1 MKNFIVFAWGIL
13 PSLLEGTL
21 LTIELSIVC
30 ISIGILFGI
39 ILGIARVYANKT
51 IYWIVAVYVDL
62 LRGFP
67 CMVLLFM
74 FFYGLGDVGILLNPV
89 LAAGLALGINT
100 SVYQA
105 EYFRGAI
112 FAVKPEQMLAA
123 RSMGLS
129 KWEAIRYVIFPQA
142 IRLVIPS
149 SSNEIIYMV
158 KYSSIAFLVGV
169 PDLMARANIAGSFYF
184 RYFEAYLVAAL
195 IYLIIIFFLAK
206 ILNILEKKASIPGL
220 QLRQG

>member
-1 MKNFIVFAWGIL
+1 MKNFIVFAWKIL
-13 PSLLEGTL
+13 PSLLEGTI

-30 ISIGILFGI
+30 ISIGIIFGI
-39 ILGIARVYANKT
+39 ILGIARVYGNKP
-51 IYWIVAVYVDL
+51 IYWIVTVYVEI

-67 CMVLLFM
+67 CMVLLFLIY
-74 FFYGLGDVGILLNPV
+74 YGLGDVGILLNPV

-112 FAVKPEQMLAA
+112 LAVNPGQMVAA

-129 KWEAIRYVIFPQA
+129 KWGAIRYVIFPQA
-142 IRLVIPS
+142 IRLVLPS

-158 KYSSIAFLVGV
+158 KYSSIAFIVGV
-169 PDLMARANIAGSFYF
+169 QDLMARANIKGSFYF

-195 IYLIIIFFLAK
+195 IYLVIIFSLTK
-206 ILNILEKKASIPGL
+206 ILSILEKKASIPGL

>member
-1 MKNFIVFAWGIL
+1 MKDFIVFAWKIL
-13 PSLLEGTL
+13 PSLLEGTI

-39 ILGIARVYANKT
+39 ILGIARVYGNKPV
-51 IYWIVAVYVDL
+51 YWIVTVYVEI

-67 CMVLLFM
+67 CMVLLFIIY
-74 FFYGLGDVGILLNPV
+74 YGLGDIGILLNPV
-89 LAAGLALGINT
+89 FAAGLALGINT

-112 FAVKPEQMLAA
+112 LAA

-129 KWEAIRYVIFPQA
+129 KWKAIRYVIYPQA
-142 IRLVIPS
+142 IRLVLPS

-158 KYSSIAFLVGV
+158 KYSSIAFIVGV
-169 PDLMARANIAGSFYF
+169 QDLMARANIEGSFYF
-184 RYFEAYLVAAL
+184 KYFEAYLVAAL
-195 IYLIIIFFLAK
+195 IYLVIIFSLTK
-206 ILNILEKKASIPGL
+206 MLEILEKKASIPGL

>member
-1 MKNFIVFAWGIL
+1 MKDFFIFAWKIL
-13 PSLLEGTL
+13 PSLLEGTI

-30 ISIGILFGI
+30 ISLGILFGI
-39 ILGIARVYANKT
+39 ILGIARVYGNKP
-51 IYWIVAVYVDL
+51 IYWVVTAYVEI

-67 CMVLLFM
+67 CMVLLFIIY
-74 FFYGLGDVGILLNPV
+74 YGLGDIGILLNPV

-112 FAVKPEQMLAA
+112 LAVKPGQMVAA

-129 KWEAIRYVIFPQA
+129 KWKAIRYVIYPQA
-142 IRLVIPS
+142 IRLVLPS

-158 KYSSIAFLVGV
+158 KYSSIAFIVGV
-169 PDLMARANIAGSFYF
+169 QDLMARANIEGSFYF
-184 RYFEAYLVAAL
+184 KYFEAYLVAAL
-195 IYLIIIFFLAK
+195 IYLVIIFSLTK
-206 ILNILEKKASIPGL
+206 MLEILEKKASIPGL